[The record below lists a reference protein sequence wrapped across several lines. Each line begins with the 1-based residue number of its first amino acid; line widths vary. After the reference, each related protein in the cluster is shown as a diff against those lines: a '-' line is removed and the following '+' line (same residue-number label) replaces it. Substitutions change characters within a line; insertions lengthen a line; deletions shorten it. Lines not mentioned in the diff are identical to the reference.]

1 VLCDNRIRRVLAH
14 ERAYRVGVQFW
25 TQRRRFA
32 CSTDTRPASI
42 SGPLAARGS
51 LGQQTARPCLHG
63 GTALAQLSFECFADA
78 SAQAGPSGREVVQ
91 RLERADL
98 DLAAGAVDQIEEVGG
113 DIPELVVGGFESWN
127 HGNEAAQCVLAVG
140 ASCCAREQAG
150 AMRLEPLGVVAGRLF
165 DDFSGAAPDDGVVVI
180 ECGNEIA
187 DEARIGA
194 DGGERTCGRCGA
206 PAIGLSEAIEE
217 RGAARAHSGSAG
229 WRRGGVA
236 RLTNPAPLC
245 STTPLLPGPF
255 DRRVVRRGL
264 GAV

>member
-1 VLCDNRIRRVLAH
+1 M
-14 ERAYRVGVQFW
+14 
-25 TQRRRFA
+25 
-32 CSTDTRPASI
+32 PAST
-42 SGPLAARGS
+42 SAPLAARGS
-51 LGQQTARPCLHG
+51 LGQQTARSCPDG
-63 GTALAQLSFECFADA
+63 WTALAQLSFECFPDA
-78 SAQAGPSGREVVQ
+78 SAQAGPAGGEIVQ

-98 DLAAGAVDQIEEVGG
+98 DLAAGTVDQIEEVGG
-113 DIPELVVGGFESWN
+113 NIPELGPAGFESRN
-127 HGNEAAQCVLAVG
+127 DGNEAAECVLAVG
-140 ASCCAREQAG
+140 SSGCALEQAG

-180 ECGNEIA
+180 ECGDEIA

-194 DGGERTCGRCGA
+194 DGGERTCRRCGA

-229 WRRGGVA
+229 LWRSSVA
-236 RLTNPAPLC
+236 RLTSSAPLC